1 MAAIDNYCHAMHD
14 KFNLLVLPVIS
25 FLSMSYFVDKD
36 CYYLLFY
43 TFLSYMIIDS
53 LWLVIAPKTVA
64 SPKVILV
71 HHFMG
76 TLGWLCGYYTSNI
89 RDYTCTGM
97 HQFNHLNTYSLIIVF
112 TLIGVL
118 VEINTFLLI
127 YRRNYGRNL
136 LTEIL
141 FYSTWIGIRIVL
153 FTTILTNY
161 ASIFIIKDINVYKFS
176 IEIHN
181 PIEIYTATFFV
192 ISIVLMIL
200 NYYWTYD
207 LLYKVLID
215 KSKTVS
221 KGL

>member
-1 MAAIDNYCHAMHD
+1 MYWYAPIHSL
-14 KFNLLVLPVIS
+14 K
-25 FLSMSYFVDKD
+25 
-36 CYYLLFY
+36 YL
-43 TFLSYMIIDS
+43 
-53 LWLVIAPKTVA
+53 IAHNC
-64 SPKVILV
+64 I
-71 HHFMG
+71 
-76 TLGWLCGYYTSNI
+76 
-89 RDYTCTGM
+89 
-97 HQFNHLNTYSLIIVF
+97 HLT
-112 TLIGVL
+112 GVL

-141 FYSTWIGIRIVL
+141 FYSTWVGIRIVL

-161 ASIFIIKDINVYKFS
+161 AFIFIIKDINIYKFR

-181 PIEIYTATFFV
+181 PIDIYTATFFV

-207 LLYKVLID
+207 LLHKVFIN
-215 KSKTVS
+215 KIKTVS